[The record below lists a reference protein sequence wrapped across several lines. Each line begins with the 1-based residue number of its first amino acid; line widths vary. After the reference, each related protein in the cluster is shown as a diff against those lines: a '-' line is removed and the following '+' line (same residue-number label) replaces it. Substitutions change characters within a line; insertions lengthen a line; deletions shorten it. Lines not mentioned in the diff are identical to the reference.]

1 VCLAIPGKVLSIR
14 DNLATVD
21 IAGVKR
27 DVSID
32 LLDDVTEGDY
42 VLVHVG
48 FALQKIDEQEALET
62 LEIFQTFLKEELEE
76 ELAKGESE

>member
-1 VCLAIPGKVLSIR
+1 MCLAIPGKVLSIR